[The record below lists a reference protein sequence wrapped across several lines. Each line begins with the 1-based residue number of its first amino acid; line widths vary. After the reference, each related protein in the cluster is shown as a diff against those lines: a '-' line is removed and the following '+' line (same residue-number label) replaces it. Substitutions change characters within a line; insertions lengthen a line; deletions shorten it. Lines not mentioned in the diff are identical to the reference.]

1 MLGQRQPRLQ
11 LPHPRPGSNGVE
23 HGWAC
28 LEQMRRPLR
37 SSEGFPSQSPRRVL
51 TRHHSRSWPLAH
63 KPPPRPHPVSSWQCL
78 AEHVLPKP
86 PRTTG
91 RARALRLVEPRHHGE
106 TAPERRSP
114 RAAPAKAQM
123 GKTSSPHPWP
133 AQSQGDSEGGPGS
146 APGPLARRRHWV
158 LSPSASSASGP
169 PEGRTGLPCWS
180 PRQVLTLIH
189 TSEAGCNW

>member
-23 HGWAC
+23 HGWTC

-51 TRHHSRSWPLAH
+51 TRHHSRPWPLAH

-91 RARALRLVEPRHHGE
+91 RTRALRPAEPRHHGE
-106 TAPERRSP
+106 TAPERCSHRAVTAKAKRGGTVP
-114 RAAPAKAQM
+114 RAPGMPSARGIQRVGQGAPLGHSPAAGAGSKAPAPLWHADHPKAER
-123 GKTSSPHPWP
+123 GFP
-133 AQSQGDSEGGPGS
+133 A
-146 APGPLARRRHWV
+146 
-158 LSPSASSASGP
+158 
-169 PEGRTGLPCWS
+169 GLPD
-180 PRQVLTLIH
+180 RY
-189 TSEAGCNW
+189 